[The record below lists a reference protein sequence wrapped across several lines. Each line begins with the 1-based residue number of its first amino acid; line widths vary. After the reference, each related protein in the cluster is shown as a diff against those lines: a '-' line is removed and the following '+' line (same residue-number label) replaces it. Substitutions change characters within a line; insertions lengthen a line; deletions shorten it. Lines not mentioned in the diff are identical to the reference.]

1 MTMILIIMKNFVTWK
16 IGGEA
21 GFGIMAAGTM
31 LTKAFSRRGY
41 HTIASNE
48 YPSLIRGGHNVI
60 TVGIGTEPF
69 FSLHKTL
76 DILVALNKET
86 IEIHKNELHEGSF
99 VVFDPKEGAPVAGDF
114 SCRVERIAL
123 PLSDLVQNLHANV
136 IMRNTVTL
144 GATIALLGAVFSILS
159 DVIETQ
165 FEKKGKTVIDENI
178 AVAKAGYDAVK
189 TTYGSLNG
197 YYLSTPKQ
205 TSEHLVMNGSEAVGI
220 GALDGGMKFA
230 AIYPM
235 TPINA
240 LITLFADHKKE
251 LGITY
256 IQPEDEIAGI
266 NMAIGASLAG
276 VRSMVATSG
285 GGFSLMVEGL
295 SLSGVIEVPLVINLG
310 MRPGPATGMP
320 TWTEQGELLFS
331 VFSGHGEFP
340 RIILAPGDVTESYLL
355 ARQAFD
361 LASLY
366 QIPVFILTDKYLNE
380 SQWCVDK
387 SVFDAPPTPQEG
399 KRVSKAEIPEDFK
412 RYDMSP
418 SDGVSKRSFPGM
430 EGGLYIANS
439 YEHDEKGFTTEDP
452 MGRTSMA
459 DKRLKKRETIINNS
473 PMPSV
478 YGDEEAKLTFVS
490 FGSTKG
496 PILEAMKLLKEKGI
510 SSKLIH
516 FSWVYPLNGGKVK
529 ELLRNEKRLIDV
541 EGNGTG
547 QLAKLLMQE
556 SGIEIKEKLLKYNG
570 RQWEPEEI
578 ADAIS

>member
-1 MTMILIIMKNFVTWK
+1 MKNFVTWK

-21 GFGIMAAGTM
+21 GFGIMVAGTM

-60 TVGIGTEPF
+60 TVGVGTEPF
-69 FSLHKTL
+69 FSLHRTL

-99 VVFDPKEGAPVAGDF
+99 VVFDPKEATPVAGDF
-114 SCRVERIAL
+114 SSKVELIAL
-123 PLSDLVQNLHANV
+123 PLSDLVAKLNANV
-136 IMRNTVTL
+136 IMRNTVAL
-144 GATIALLGAVFSILS
+144 GATIALLGTDFSILS

-165 FEKKGKTVIDENI
+165 FEKKGKAVIDENI
-178 AVAKAGYDAVK
+178 AVAKAGYDRIK
-189 TTYGSLNG
+189 TTYGSLHG
-197 YYLSTPKQ
+197 YYLDTPKQ
-205 TSEHLVMNGSEAVGI
+205 TSEQLVMNGSEAVGI

-295 SLSGVIEVPLVINLG
+295 SLAGVIEVPLVIDLG

-340 RIILAPGDVTESYLL
+340 RIILAPGDVTECYLL
-355 ARQAFD
+355 SRQAFD
-361 LASLY
+361 LACLY

-380 SQWCVDK
+380 NQWCVDK
-387 SVFDAPPTPQEG
+387 SVFDAPPTPQDG
-399 KRVSKAEIPEDFK
+399 KQVSKAEIPEDFK
-412 RYDMSP
+412 RYDLSP
-418 SDGVSKRSFPGM
+418 ADGVSARSFPGM
-430 EGGLYIANS
+430 EKGIYIANS

-452 MGRTSMA
+452 MGRTGMA
-459 DKRLKKRETIINNS
+459 DKRLRKRETIISNS

-478 YGDEEAKLTFVS
+478 YGDEDGKITFVS

-510 SSKLIH
+510 PSKLIH

-556 SGIEIKEKLLKYNG
+556 SGIEIKEKLLKYDG

-578 ADAIS
+578 VEKVS